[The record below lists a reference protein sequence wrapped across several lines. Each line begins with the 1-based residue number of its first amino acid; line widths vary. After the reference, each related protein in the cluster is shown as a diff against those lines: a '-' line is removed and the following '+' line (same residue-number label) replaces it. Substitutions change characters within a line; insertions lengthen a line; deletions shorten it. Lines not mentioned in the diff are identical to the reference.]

1 MVGITGYGVH
11 IPRYRLTGPV
21 VGAAWGGPGGK
32 TERAVANH
40 DEDAVTMAWAALDS
54 CLAGKSRSEVGGIYL
69 ASTTLP
75 YLEMGNSALV
85 ASALDLAREIHSADF
100 SGSVRAGAS
109 AFLSAING
117 VKAGAAKSV
126 LVAASDLRQAEPGSP
141 AELEVGDA
149 AGGLMVG
156 SDSVIAEIK
165 ESFSLTREMVDVWRR
180 EGEIYPHEEDARFIR
195 ENAIL
200 PLLKEAAEKLLKKAG
215 LTKDKIN
222 KVVYT
227 APDARTSQTF
237 QKSLGFPD
245 TSYPAV
251 ELYQKIG
258 NVGAALPVLLLI
270 QALETAQP
278 GDRIL
283 WLVYGGGCDAF
294 LLEATDQIGS
304 FPNRGILSRALESRR
319 AISSYGKFLQ
329 FRGSLPSEKVN
340 PYTST
345 IILNREE
352 SAIIRLH
359 GVRCQN
365 CGERYFPPRR
375 ICKKCRAKDKFE
387 DWKLGRRGKIY
398 TLTKDH
404 LPPTPDPPVIMASA
418 DIEGG
423 GRFYGQ
429 MADCDPAKAEIGM
442 EVELTFRRLH
452 EGSGFINYFWKMRP
466 RQET

>member
-11 IPRYRLTGPV
+11 IPRYRLAGQA

-32 TERAVANH
+32 TERAVANY

-54 CLAGKSRSEVGGIYL
+54 CLAGKSRGEVGGIYL
-69 ASTTLP
+69 ASTSLP

-85 ASALDLAREIHSADF
+85 ASALDLARDIHSADF
-100 SGSVRAGAS
+100 AGSLRAGAS
-109 AFLSAING
+109 AFLSAVNG
-117 VKAGAAKSV
+117 VKAGMAKSI

-141 AELEVGDA
+141 AELEVGDGA
-149 AGGLMVG
+149 AGLGVG
-156 SDSVIAEIK
+156 SEGVIAEVKDSI
-165 ESFSLTREMVDVWRR
+165 SLTREIVDVWRR

-200 PLLKEAAEKLLKKAG
+200 PLLKEAAEKLLKRTG

-227 APDARTSQTF
+227 APDARTAQNF
-237 QKSLGFPD
+237 QKSLGFPEASSLGGD
-245 TSYPAV
+245 
-251 ELYQKIG
+251 LYQKIG

-270 QALETAQP
+270 QALEVAQP

-283 WLVYGGGCDAF
+283 WLAYGGGCDAF
-294 LLEATDQIGS
+294 LLEVTDKIGS
-304 FPNRGILSRALESRR
+304 LPNRGVLSKTLEARR

-329 FRGSLPSEKVN
+329 FRGNLPAEKVN

-352 SAIIRLH
+352 SAIVRLH
-359 GVRCQN
+359 GVRCKN
-365 CGERYFPPRR
+365 CGERYYPPRR
-375 ICKKCRAKDKFE
+375 ICKKCRIKDSFE
-387 DWKLGRRGKIY
+387 DWKIGQRGKVY
-398 TLTKDH
+398 TFTKDH

-429 MADCDPAKAEIGM
+429 ITDCDPAKVEIGM
-442 EVELTFRRLH
+442 GVELTFRRIH

-466 RQET
+466 IG

>member
-11 IPRYRLTGPV
+11 IPRYRLAGQV

-32 TERAVANH
+32 TERAVANY

-54 CLAGKSRSEVGGIYL
+54 CLAGKSRGEIGGIYL
-69 ASTTLP
+69 ASTSLP

-109 AFLSAING
+109 AFLSAVNA
-117 VKAGAAKSV
+117 VKADPAKSI

-149 AGGLMVG
+149 AAGLLAG
-156 SDSVIAEIK
+156 SEDVIAEVK
-165 ESFSLTREMVDVWRR
+165 DSLSLTREIVDVWRR
-180 EGEIYPHEEDARFIR
+180 EGETYPHEEDARFVR

-200 PLLKEAAEKLLKKAG
+200 PLLKEAAEKLLKKTG
-215 LTKDKIN
+215 LTRDKIN
-222 KVVYT
+222 KVVYP
-227 APDARTSQTF
+227 APDARTAQTF
-237 QKSLGFPD
+237 QKSLGFPEA
-245 TSYPAV
+245 SYLGG

-270 QALETAQP
+270 QALEGARP

-283 WLVYGGGCDAF
+283 WLAYGGGCDAF
-294 LLEATDQIGS
+294 LLEATDKIAS
-304 FPNRGILSRALESRR
+304 APNRGMVAKALESRR

-329 FRGSLPSEKVN
+329 FRGNLPAEKVN
-340 PYTST
+340 PYTSP

-352 SAIIRLH
+352 TAIIRLH
-359 GVRCQN
+359 GVRCRN

-387 DWKLGRRGKIY
+387 DWKIGRRGKVY
-398 TLTKDH
+398 TFTKDH

-429 MADCDPAKAEIGM
+429 VTDCDPAQVEIGM
-442 EVELTFRRLH
+442 EVELTFRRIH
-452 EGSGFINYFWKMRP
+452 EGSGFINYFWKMQP
-466 RQET
+466 LG